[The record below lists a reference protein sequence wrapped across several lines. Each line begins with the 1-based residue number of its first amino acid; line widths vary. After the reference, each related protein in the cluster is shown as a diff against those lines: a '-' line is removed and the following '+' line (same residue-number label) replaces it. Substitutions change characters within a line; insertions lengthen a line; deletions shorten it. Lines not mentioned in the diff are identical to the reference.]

1 MQMYLEILIILPLL
15 VLCYQLYSYSVSGEG
30 RERQSRCQG
39 LGIAFMS
46 CGIVSLVIKSAP
58 VAFFGL
64 VLMMFGFRLLA
75 KGLDRLDK
83 KIFIDRCEDD
93 TLPNPLPASRP
104 RPGGEAVMLENCP
117 EDVVHGRLHHNG
129 EVECETG
136 LA

>member
-1 MQMYLEILIILPLL
+1 MQSYLEILIILPLL

-30 RERQSRCQG
+30 LERQSRCQG

-46 CGIVSLVIKSAP
+46 CGIVALVFKSAP

-75 KGLDRLDK
+75 RGLDRLDK

-93 TLPNPLPASRP
+93 ALRDPPMVNRP
-104 RPGGEAVMLENCP
+104 RPGGEAAMLENCP
-117 EDVVHGRLHHNG
+117 EDVVQ
-129 EVECETG
+129 
-136 LA
+136 LAGCVTTER

>member
-1 MQMYLEILIILPLL
+1 MQSYLEILIILPLL

-46 CGIVSLVIKSAP
+46 CGIVSLVFKSAP

-93 TLPNPLPASRP
+93 ALRNPLTVNRP
-104 RPGGEAVMLENCP
+104 RPGGAAAMLETCP
-117 EDVVHGRLHHNG
+117 EDVVQ
-129 EVECETG
+129 
-136 LA
+136 LAGCITTEK

>member
-1 MQMYLEILIILPLL
+1 MQSYLEILIILPLL

-30 RERQSRCQG
+30 RERQARCQG

-46 CGIVSLVIKSAP
+46 CGIVALAFKSAP

-93 TLPNPLPASRP
+93 TLRNPLTVNRP
-104 RPGGEAVMLENCP
+104 RPGGEAAMQENCP
-117 EDVVHGRLHHNG
+117 EDVVQ
-129 EVECETG
+129 
-136 LA
+136 LAGCITTER